1 MLHTLLYFLAL
12 FCLST
17 SANWAKLSTMPVDVL
32 GFYRLGL
39 AAALLGA
46 WLLFIK
52 RPTLPKL
59 DKKVLWIVLSGFFFF
74 LHLWTFKYAAK
85 NTTISNSMIIFSSNP
100 IWASIGAVLFFNEKL
115 NLRLFAAYIL
125 AFSGVYVL
133 VAPGFQTGHQLNSGD
148 ISSFFSAIL
157 YALYMLTGKKART
170 YFDNKFYAL
179 VQYAVC
185 GLCFFTLTQWNQ
197 TPLTGYSDMT
207 WFALLGLIALPTF
220 FGHFSLTY
228 LVQYMNLSVMTCGKL
243 IEPIMAS
250 IIAAYVF
257 NEHLS
262 STAPFAFTLTSLAV
276 VILFGP
282 SLNSVIRNKIKL
294 RKAK

>member
-12 FCLST
+12 FSLST
-17 SANWAKLSTMPVDVL
+17 SANWAKLSSMPVDVL

-39 AAALLGA
+39 ASVLLGA

-52 RPTLPKL
+52 RPALPKL

-100 IWASIGAVLFFNEKL
+100 VWASLGAVLFFNEKL

-133 VAPGFQTGHQLNSGD
+133 VAPGFQAGHQFNSGD

-170 YFDNKFYAL
+170 YFENKFYAL
-179 VQYAVC
+179 IQYAVC
-185 GLCFFTLTQWNQ
+185 GLCFFALTQWNHS
-197 TPLTGYSDMT
+197 PLTGYNNVT
-207 WFALLGLIALPTF
+207 WFALAGIIALPTF

-228 LVQYMNLSVMTCGKL
+228 LVQYMNLSVLTCGKL

-257 NEHLS
+257 NEHLGA
-262 STAPFAFTLTSLAV
+262 TAPFAFLLTSLAV
-276 VILFGP
+276 LILFAP
-282 SLNSVIRNKIKL
+282 QLKSLIK
-294 RKAK
+294 K